1 MNHKLLNLRKKL
13 REQIKINDVAP
24 AILDLIDAIEK
35 ETDDLLARAILAR

>member
-1 MNHKLLNLRKKL
+1 MSPKLLNLRKKL